1 MPDCT
6 SCPSSNRGQP
16 APICIYC
23 VGPSENFHND
33 GQNFVALDHEEALKV
48 AEQDHVEETNH
59 DEATEFARRILTLET
74 WDREIIC
81 RRLAGESLSD
91 IARQLGLVFGKRIT
105 VQAVSFRVKRLVK
118 KYRILEVMLVS
129 DKRKGVK

>member
-1 MPDCT
+1 
-6 SCPSSNRGQP
+6 
-16 APICIYC
+16 
-23 VGPSENFHND
+23 
-33 GQNFVALDHEEALKV
+33 V

-91 IARQLGLVFGKRIT
+91 IARQLGLVFSKRIT

-129 DKRKGVK
+129 DKRKGAK